1 MTDEGSRTPVL
12 PVTHGPLPRELSA
25 SVPSTIVP
33 TVAAFAVH
41 SCGLLAQLQPVGHRP
56 VDEVRP
62 AERFSVEDC
71 CCSDHCQKTSF

>member
-12 PVTHGPLPRELSA
+12 PVTPGPLPGELSA

-41 SCGLLAQLQPVGHRP
+41 SCGLPAQLQPVGRRP
-56 VDEVRP
+56 VDEVGP

-71 CCSDHCQKTSF
+71 CCSDHCQDSF